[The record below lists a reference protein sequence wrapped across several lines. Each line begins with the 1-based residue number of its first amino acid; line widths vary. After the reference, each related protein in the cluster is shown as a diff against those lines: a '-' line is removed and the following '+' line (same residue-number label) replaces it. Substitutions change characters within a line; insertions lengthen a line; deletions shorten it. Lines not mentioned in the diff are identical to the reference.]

1 MLLIPAIHYVDDLGS
16 VDPAS
21 SAESSFQSFDSFC
34 SILGFRLRPSKRQP
48 PGAEQKLQGVVVR
61 IAAEGV
67 FVALSESR
75 VFKLRQSLRQTL
87 LQDRLTPDEAARLAG
102 KLGFLSTSLWGQV
115 GLSLIRP
122 IYGRSQGMR
131 DGATSLDSGL
141 RASMECILALLETPI
156 PRFIPFAVSGI
167 PVTVMYADAY
177 FKLGDRKWSLFDE
190 NIPTHWPSDMHLA
203 ENGWGFLCRDRG
215 RVTAGHGQVPA
226 HILRSS
232 APGVRTFIS
241 WKFCLKQCAF

>member
-1 MLLIPAIHYVDDLGS
+1 MLIPAIHYVDDLGS

-141 RASMECILALLETPI
+141 RASMECISRL
-156 PRFIPFAVSGI
+156 RFRASFRSRHQEFRSPSCMPMLISSWAIVSGLCLMKTYRLTGHQI
-167 PVTVMYADAY
+167 CT
-177 FKLGDRKWSLFDE
+177 
-190 NIPTHWPSDMHLA
+190 WPRM
-203 ENGWGFLCRDRG
+203 
-215 RVTAGHGQVPA
+215 AGVSCVAIVAG
-226 HILRSS
+226 
-232 APGVRTFIS
+232 
-241 WKFCLKQCAF
+241 